1 MCKSKTFNFQNL
13 LFANVEGSSESTQ
26 NKNVT
31 LRKLKEEMMKNGRV
45 ISNYSI
51 FNLSRAWSS
60 SREVGRFSGDNSRH

>member
-1 MCKSKTFNFQNL
+1 MCKSKNINFQNL
-13 LFANVEGSSESTQ
+13 LFANVEGSSESAQ

-31 LRKLKEEMMKNGRV
+31 LRKLKEEIMKNGRV